1 MFKKIVLAVD
11 LSEES
16 YAIVKS
22 FEGLKIFG
30 AKDVILVQ
38 CLGVDET
45 ASITLSYTTKV
56 IESSLVRQKKVLEEM
71 GFTVE
76 TKIISGI
83 AKNEI
88 NQIAEKGNTLIVTG
102 AQKHTRLSELFLGG
116 LAYDVIHFAKK
127 PVLLIRLKKS
137 TENGTSASNVVHNQ
151 LNHHILFPTDFS
163 DTADQAFAV
172 VKELVESGVEKVT
185 LVHVQDQHR
194 MDPYLI
200 TKLEEFNRIDTER
213 LIALKNELLEV
224 GNIEV
229 DLALRYGV
237 PALEILSMVKET
249 KAELVVM
256 GSQGRGFVRELYL
269 GSVSH
274 NVARQADASVLL
286 IPSRDH

>member
-1 MFKKIVLAVD
+1 MFKKIILAVD

-16 YAIVKS
+16 FSIVKS

-30 AKDVILVQ
+30 ANDVVLVQ

-45 ASITLSYTTKV
+45 ASIALSYTTKV
-56 IESSLVRQKKVLEEM
+56 IESSLIRQKKVLEEM
-71 GFTVE
+71 GYIVE

-102 AQKHTRLSELFLGG
+102 AEKHTRLTELFLGG
-116 LAYDVIHFAKK
+116 LAYEVIHFAKK
-127 PVLLIRLKKS
+127 PVLLIRMKK
-137 TENGTSASNVVHNQ
+137 THENGTTSSKVVNSHF
-151 LNHHILFPTDFS
+151 NHHILFPTDFS
-163 DTADQAFAV
+163 DTADRAFAV
-172 VKELVESGVEKVT
+172 VKKMVESGVDKVT

-200 TKLEEFNRIDTER
+200 TKLDEFNRIDTER
-213 LIALKNELLEV
+213 LVNLKNELLEI
-224 GNIEV
+224 GNVEV
-229 DLALRYGV
+229 DFVVRYGV
-237 PALEILSMVKET
+237 PALEILSLIKET
-249 KAELVVM
+249 KTDLVVM

-274 NVARQADASVLL
+274 NVARQADSSVLL
-286 IPSRDH
+286 IPADDH